1 MRGNQVVTHRVKTD
15 GSSLIAL
22 KSSLFILI
30 ILFVPLVVRKNIG
43 LVTFDEYRLSTYGIV
58 ILPSARSAKSIRNYL
73 SILISDFSSKVIFYG
88 TPRSTFLIYP
98 GLVPL
103 VALVKQKAQSRTL

>member
-1 MRGNQVVTHRVKTD
+1 MVTHRVKTD

-43 LVTFDEYRLSTYGIV
+43 LVTSDEYRLSPYGIV
-58 ILPSARSAKSIRNYL
+58 ILPSARSAKSIRNYW